1 MNNHFQEKE
10 RNIDMTRSILTPC
23 RAAGSS
29 RPVRFLT
36 VLACSLAL
44 MGCKDEQEKKKALT
58 EAAETR
64 TSLAKVK
71 ADLTMAKSQIAYL
84 KEELETAK
92 EAHNELQEQ
101 AEPLVGE
108 RDIAIAAA
116 EKAQE
121 KIKNLIA
128 QLSEQAGN
136 EGMLRNE
143 IKELELVIENQEKT
157 IAEQQVTIE
166 ELQKIIEQ
174 QQGAVE
180 EQPENADLPEHH

>member
-1 MNNHFQEKE
+1 MNNHFQERE
-10 RNIDMTRSILTPC
+10 RNIDMTRRILIPR

-36 VLACSLAL
+36 VLACSLVL
-44 MGCKDEQEKKKALT
+44 MGCDDEQEKKKALA

-64 TSLAKVK
+64 TSLAKVM
-71 ADLTMAKSQIAYL
+71 ADLTRAKSQIAYL
-84 KEELETAK
+84 KEELEAAK
-92 EAHNELQEQ
+92 QTHNELQEQ

-108 RDIAIAAA
+108 RDIAMAEA

-121 KIKNLIA
+121 KIKNLTA
-128 QLSEQAGN
+128 QLKEQAEN
-136 EGMLRNE
+136 ERILRKD
-143 IKELELVIENQEKT
+143 IQELELVIENQEKT

-166 ELQKIIEQ
+166 ELQNIIEQ

-180 EQPENADLPEHH
+180 EQQENVEPPEQP